1 MGDTTS
7 TSAAPKV
14 ESSTASPVEPNKPTT
29 VEKVTDVKSETAVKT
44 PKKELNGK
52 KWIIEY
58 QKGSLVTVHGT
69 AEQRIY
75 VFDCQ
80 DNTIKISG
88 KVNTITIDKCKKT
101 KFVFD
106 SVISQ
111 VEVINSKSVQG
122 QVLDLCPTLTID
134 GSSGLMFYVSS
145 ESKAANFQV
154 ISSRSDGV
162 NILLSS
168 EDSFEEVPIPDQ
180 FRTTFKNNEPI

>member
-1 MGDTTS
+1 MIPSTKYSNRNLQVVVCCWNFCALVIIITTENQDFAFQYHQFVKGDTTS

-80 DNTIKISG
+80 G
-88 KVNTITIDKCKKT
+88 
-101 KFVFD
+101 
-106 SVISQ
+106 
-111 VEVINSKSVQG
+111 
-122 QVLDLCPTLTID
+122 
-134 GSSGLMFYVSS
+134 
-145 ESKAANFQV
+145 
-154 ISSRSDGV
+154 
-162 NILLSS
+162 
-168 EDSFEEVPIPDQ
+168 
-180 FRTTFKNNEPI
+180 